1 MTKQHHEWG
10 GMEIADHCRAMQAK
24 DAILREHVTHYDMDT
39 PTDAAWTL
47 DGPNVRQVAVE
58 DKPAR
63 VTVTSLTRWMIAALC
78 VLAVAAVAAN
88 L

>member
-1 MTKQHHEWG
+1 MTKQHDQWG
-10 GMEIADHCRAMQAK
+10 GMEIADHCRAMQRA
-24 DAILREHVTHYDMDT
+24 DAILRRTVTHYDMDT

-63 VTVTSLTRWMIAALC
+63 PSLAPFLWPIAALC